1 MSPVETQKCR
11 HWGALEYGDHTAS
24 VGKTCTLRPLGT
36 GVASFLHRMDLLCHC
51 LSTIK
56 QLLDRRDHFSG
67 FSEKGLLVCTGSK
80 RTSVFGPL
88 QADVKAKH
96 CARSRFIGFRQQPWQ
111 RRLFSQYGGL
121 LADIP
126 SGTPKIPDASSA
138 RVPRFAQ
145 SVVSG
150 ACGAIC
156 EILTVWCTISS
167 IRASVLLSFTIN
179 PRALSRR
186 F

>member
-1 MSPVETQKCR
+1 M
-11 HWGALEYGDHTAS
+11 
-24 VGKTCTLRPLGT
+24 GKTCTLHPLGK
-36 GVASFLHRMDLLCHC
+36 GVASCLHRMHLLWVYHDNV
-51 LSTIK
+51 S
-56 QLLDRRDHFSG
+56 
-67 FSEKGLLVCTGSK
+67 
-80 RTSVFGPL
+80 
-88 QADVKAKH
+88 
-96 CARSRFIGFRQQPWQ
+96 QPSNNRW
-111 RRLFSQYGGL
+111 S
-121 LADIP
+121 AEIP
-126 SGTPKIPDASSA
+126 SQSSQEKVFWCAQAASALAFLA
-138 RVPRFAQ
+138 RPSGCHSETLRPVPCHRLPPTTLAKKDFFHSMAGSWRTYQAAHPRSLTLVVPRFAQ